1 LPWDAIN
8 FETSC
13 FFKVEE
19 THINQKIKALQFMN
33 QSSTN
38 KYANDS
44 FIGGLARVRGTQI
57 NTDFAEAFEVLRTVM

>member
-1 LPWDAIN
+1 
-8 FETSC
+8 
-13 FFKVEE
+13 
-19 THINQKIKALQFMN
+19 MN